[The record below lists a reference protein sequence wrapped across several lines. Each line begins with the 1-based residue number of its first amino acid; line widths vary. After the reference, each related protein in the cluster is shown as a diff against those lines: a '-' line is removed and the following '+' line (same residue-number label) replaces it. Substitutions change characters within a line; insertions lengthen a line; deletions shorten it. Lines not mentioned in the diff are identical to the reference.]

1 MVPPVRRQNS
11 KMSRLEAWLV
21 PHAQQFKGGPTSFAL
36 RARRDLGFPVSKQMV
51 WKILSDHG
59 MLIEHFI
66 LSFTSFFKDLTK
78 KKTSVVVSRSLPQQ
92 RYQHIVELAQIWMS
106 FDQVLFVDEKQFLK
120 SELHGRSTRFHILF
134 VTLSLFSL
142 FFQAMDIVQ
151 WVNV

>member
-11 KMSRLEAWLV
+11 KMRRLEAWLV

-78 KKTSVVVSRSLPQQ
+78 KKMSVVVSCSLPQQ
-92 RYQHIVELAQIWMS
+92 RYQHIVELA
-106 FDQVLFVDEKQFLK
+106 
-120 SELHGRSTRFHILF
+120 
-134 VTLSLFSL
+134 
-142 FFQAMDIVQ
+142 
-151 WVNV
+151 